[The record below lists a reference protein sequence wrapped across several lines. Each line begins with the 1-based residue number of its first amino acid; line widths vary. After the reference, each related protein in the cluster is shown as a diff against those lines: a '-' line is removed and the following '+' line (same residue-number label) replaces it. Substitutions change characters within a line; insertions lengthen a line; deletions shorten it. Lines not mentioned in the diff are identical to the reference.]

1 VFQDTGG
8 RTYLFVQGNNDKGR
22 TWFLSC
28 YEIGWENGLPVVRW
42 DSSQFPMKR
51 PGPAAHSEGRL
62 GFSAGWTCWRG
73 TGPRGGGLH
82 YSRQPG
88 ASVTIDFDGTS
99 VALIYKAGPDCGIGR
114 VLIDGQVGRSF
125 ELDTYS
131 ATVEWNRR
139 TTVADDLSAGPH
151 TIAVEVTGKKNPKSN
166 DTYIQIVDLE
176 SR

>member
-1 VFQDTGG
+1 VFEDTDG

-42 DSSQFPMKR
+42 DSPKFPMKR

-62 GFSAGWTCWRG
+62 AFSAGWTCWRG
-73 TGPRGGGLH
+73 DGPHGGGLH
-82 YSRQPG
+82 YSRQPE
-88 ASVTIDFDGTS
+88 ASVAIDFEGSS
-99 VALIYKAGPDCGIGR
+99 VAVLYKAGPDCGIAR
-114 VLIDGQVGRSF
+114 VVIDGQAGRSL

-139 TTVADDLSAGPH
+139 TMVANDLPAGPH
-151 TIAVEVTGKKNPKSN
+151 TIAVEVTGKRNPKSTN
-166 DTYIQIVDLE
+166 AYIQIVDVE